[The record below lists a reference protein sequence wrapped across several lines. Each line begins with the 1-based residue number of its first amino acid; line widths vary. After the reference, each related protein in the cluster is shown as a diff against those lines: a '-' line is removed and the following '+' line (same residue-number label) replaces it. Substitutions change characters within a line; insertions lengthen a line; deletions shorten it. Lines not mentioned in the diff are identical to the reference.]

1 MERIE
6 HLIEKLLEQYLANVP
21 ATQLLITIQMIQNEV
36 IGSIK
41 ETELLGNEQVSIIVP
56 NVQNFIVDSNE
67 IKENPPL
74 TLEESKKILYEL
86 NISDENTD
94 EDETHNDNE
103 EIIDEGIKIE
113 APAESEKKITNKVQP
128 ASTQVEFLFNDQKHD
143 VFDPL
148 SDVPTLS
155 QQVQADESTT
165 INEKA
170 FIENGVHH
178 ETGRIKDLKKSI
190 SINDKFMFINEL
202 FRGDET
208 MYERSIRTINNFS
221 AYAEAEYWIKR
232 ELKTKLGWIP
242 GEEAAEY
249 FESLIKRRFL

>member
-1 MERIE
+1 M
-6 HLIEKLLEQYLANVP
+6 
-21 ATQLLITIQMIQNEV
+21 
-36 IGSIK
+36 
-41 ETELLGNEQVSIIVP
+41 
-56 NVQNFIVDSNE
+56 
-67 IKENPPL
+67 
-74 TLEESKKILYEL
+74 
-86 NISDENTD
+86 
-94 EDETHNDNE
+94 
-103 EIIDEGIKIE
+103 
-113 APAESEKKITNKVQP
+113 QP

-208 MYERSIRTINNFS
+208 MYERSVKTINGFGI
-221 AYAEAEYWIKR
+221 YGEAEFWIKR
-232 ELKTKLGWIP
+232 ELKLKLGWDDKSP
-242 GEEAAEY
+242 TVKQ
-249 FESLIKRRFL
+249 FDQLIRRRFL

>member
-6 HLIEKLLEQYLANVP
+6 HLIEKLLEQYLAKAP
-21 ATQLLITIQMIQNEV
+21 ASQLLITIQMIQNEV

-56 NVQNFIVDSNE
+56 NVQNFIVDGNQSQE
-67 IKENPPL
+67 KQPL
-74 TLEESKKILYEL
+74 ILEEPQKVVYEL
-86 NISDENTD
+86 NIFDENPD
-94 EDETHNDNE
+94 EEETPNDADEILE
-103 EIIDEGIKIE
+103 EDIKIE
-113 APAESEKKITNKVQP
+113 APAESEKKITNPVRHS
-128 ASTQVEFLFNDQKHD
+128 STQVALLFDEQKPE

-155 QQVQADESTT
+155 QQVQEEEKTT

-170 FIENGVHH
+170 STENGAHS
-178 ETGRIKDLKKSI
+178 ETGRIKDLKKAI

-249 FESLIKRRFL
+249 FESLVKRRFL